1 MNVTSSWYR
10 DRVTA
15 TTLCPCWSSKDSTS
29 SPNCARSRDWTS
41 GGGSGCREL
50 ATPLL
55 LDVLGGDL
63 LLEPDDPLEQRLRPG
78 RAARDVDV
86 DRQDLVDALGDRVRV
101 PVRAAA
107 VGARAHRDHV
117 LRVGHLLVE
126 PLDRGCHLVGDGAGD
141 DDEIGLTGAGREGDD
156 PQ

>member
-29 SPNCARSRDWTS
+29 SPNCARSRDSTS

-55 LDVLGGDL
+55 PDVLGGDL
-63 LLEPDDPLEQRLRPG
+63 LLEPDDPLQERLRPRG
-78 RAARDVDV
+78 ATGDVHI
-86 DRQDLVDALGDRVRV
+86 DRQDLVDAFGDRVRV
-101 PVRAAA
+101 PVGTAA

-117 LRVGHLLVE
+117 LRLRHL
-126 PLDRGCHLVGDGAGD
+126 
-141 DDEIGLTGAGREGDD
+141 
-156 PQ
+156 

>member
-1 MNVTSSWYR
+1 M
-10 DRVTA
+10 A

-29 SPNCARSRDWTS
+29 SPNCARKRDPTS

-55 LDVLGGDL
+55 PDVLGGDL
-63 LLEPDDPLEQRLRPG
+63 LLEPDDPLQQRLRPG

-107 VGARAHRDHV
+107 DGARAHTSQR
-117 LRVGHLLVE
+117 L
-126 PLDRGCHLVGDGAGD
+126 
-141 DDEIGLTGAGREGDD
+141 
-156 PQ
+156 